1 MEVKIHELKI
11 HPLYFKD
18 VMLGIKKFEIRLNDR
33 NYQER
38 DNLILKEWN
47 PETNQYTGRQTV
59 RIVSDVFEK
68 LPGLLPNYVI
78 LQLQKP

>member
-1 MEVKIHELKI
+1 MEQTHELKI
-11 HPLYFKD
+11 HPRYFKD

-59 RIVSDVFEK
+59 RIVSDVFDN